1 MNIIINDMLQLQEIA
16 TTKSLLF
23 SSSGIFRFNNFRE
36 FLRRFNVEITPIS
49 WVIYGGQGM
58 DLWQYLCVPGIFR
71 ATLVIHVLCLKH
83 FHGNFTLNR
92 ISQVNFWFFT
102 RNYHTITKWQSV
114 TISSR
119 KDQKIDQQSNSNC

>member
-49 WVIYGGQGM
+49 WVIYGGQDM
-58 DLWQYLCVPGIFR
+58 DLWREAIF
-71 ATLVIHVLCLKH
+71 VYSW
-83 FHGNFTLNR
+83 NFSGHLGHSCDVFETF
-92 ISQVNFWFFT
+92 SWKSNFSSKFLIFYKKLSY
-102 RNYHTITKWQSV
+102 NNEV
-114 TISSR
+114 TIGDDFFSKRSKNR
-119 KDQKIDQQSNSNC
+119 STVQQ